1 MRFPQ
6 SIVLVAALVSMIR
19 VSAAGAAE
27 HKVEAIAEA
36 PPSEG
41 VAKEIVDLLQTKG
54 LKVVSGES
62 RTVCEIWLAKTWPVQ
77 AGFKPTDQLLYP
89 FKPGQ
94 LIGLIRYRVKGGDFR
109 EQEIARGV
117 YTLRYGQQ
125 PVDGNHVGTSPTRD
139 FLLLVPA
146 DKDTSAKP
154 LDEKEL
160 AKISAEA
167 AGTKHPAILCLRKAP
182 TEAKD
187 LPAMFHEESHDWWCL
202 RLVGKGQADGKSVD
216 VPVEFVIVGHAAE

>member
-1 MRFPQ
+1 MRFLQ
-6 SIVLVAALVSMIR
+6 SIALVVAVVWAS
-19 VSAAGAAE
+19 SACWAPAAE
-27 HKVEAIAEA
+27 HKVEALAEA

-41 VAKEIVDLLQTKG
+41 VAKEIVDQMQTTG
-54 LKVVSGES
+54 LKVISGS

-77 AGFKPTDQLLYP
+77 AGFKPTDELLYP

-146 DKDTSAKP
+146 ANDKSAKP

-182 TEAKD
+182 TETKD
-187 LPAMFHEESHDWWCL
+187 LPAMVHEESHDWWCL
-202 RLVGKGQADGKSVD
+202 RLAGKGQADGKTVD
-216 VPVEFVIVGHAAE
+216 VPVEFVVVGHAAE